1 MVNTL
6 FFLFANEILIFRF
19 AIYKMPT
26 RIAYTE
32 DPNQTTSGTALFVYA
47 FLAGNQCSEV

>member
-19 AIYKMPT
+19 AIHKMPT